1 MPKYLEIDVYYLL
14 RRVSVNRALDSIK
27 HDDWGEP
34 ILYQSNKTSTRV
46 LKKQMLS
53 YTFVAGKDY
62 GPQTLN
68 PSNQCQWCDLYDST
82 ARANSAWSNRP
93 AVACDDQD
101 SCTHRDT
108 CNAGRY
114 VQLSACTH
122 NWYDVYVLIIY
133 TKKLLSSDWL
143 RKECSSPV
151 TRVQIGLFH

>member
-68 PSNQCQWCDLYDST
+68 PANQCQWCDLYDST

-114 VQLSACTH
+114 VQLSVCTH
-122 NWYDVYVLIIY
+122 NWKDIYVL
-133 TKKLLSSDWL
+133 T
-143 RKECSSPV
+143 
-151 TRVQIGLFH
+151 TRFQFAVGPGWVLTT